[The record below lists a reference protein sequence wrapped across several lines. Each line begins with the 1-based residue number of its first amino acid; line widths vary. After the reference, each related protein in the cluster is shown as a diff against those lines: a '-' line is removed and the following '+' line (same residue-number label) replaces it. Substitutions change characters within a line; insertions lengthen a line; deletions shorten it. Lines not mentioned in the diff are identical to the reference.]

1 MSDQDVTNKWRLE
14 ETGETQDRW
23 KLQDAEQHA
32 LQRWQLQDDRQSET
46 PWQPVDYAR
55 DRAGAS
61 NWLLPS
67 LVVIAFVAVVA
78 YIAWIGLT
86 RAGLLTATPPAGSA
100 AEANKT
106 PATPANASGSS
117 ASTGAPTATLTT
129 APTQPP
135 VETPTAAPTDTP
147 APTPTVAQVE
157 QQFVS
162 VNDPAGVNARSAPDT
177 TAAVVKLLE
186 PGQRVLVVDQNNDW
200 LQVALAKDSLAWV
213 KADVVERSSQLVSL
227 DEANQRRAEL
237 GLSPLASQPA
247 QSPAASTGVTNTA
260 SSTNTTG
267 VATSPATTTLSVRTS
282 LTATISS
289 TGGLNA
295 RVSPSTTA
303 ATVKLLA
310 DGARYKA
317 TGRSADDQWLQIVL
331 EDGTTAWVFA
341 EFVRVSGNVAELPAP
356 SASTGASGVITRST
370 TLSSTPPISGFAGVT
385 ATVNTTPVPTR
396 PGNATG
402 NGATVTVSNLAGA
415 NARATPDRTAKV
427 LTLFPFEAVL
437 PAIGRSADNQWVEV
451 RQEDGQT
458 AWMLT
463 SAVKL
468 SADIATL
475 PVANP

>member
-1 MSDQDVTNKWRLE
+1 MSDQDITNKWRLE
-14 ETGETQDRW
+14 DTGETQDRW
-23 KLQDAEQHA
+23 KLEDAEQQA
-32 LQRWQLQDDRQSET
+32 LQRWQLQDERQSET
-46 PWQPVDYAR
+46 PWQPVDYTR
-55 DRAGAS
+55 DGGGAG

-86 RAGLLTATPPAGSA
+86 RAGVLTTTPPAGSV
-100 AEANKT
+100 AEANNTPGT
-106 PATPANASGSS
+106 PADVSGNS
-117 ASTGAPTATLTT
+117 ASTGAPTATVTIAAT
-129 APTQPP
+129 EPP
-135 VETPTAAPTDTP
+135 VETPTVAPTDTP
-147 APTPTVAQVE
+147 APTPTVAQIE

-186 PGQRVLVVDQNNDW
+186 PGQRVLIVDQNNDW
-200 LQVALAKDSLAWV
+200 IQVALAKDTLAWV
-213 KADVVERSSQLVSL
+213 KAEFVERSSQLISL

-237 GLSPLASQPA
+237 GLPPLASPPP
-247 QSPAASTGVTNTA
+247 SPAASTEVTNTVA
-260 SSTNTTG
+260 STTTTG
-267 VATSPATTTLSVRTS
+267 VTAAPNTTAPTVSAS

-295 RVSPSTTA
+295 RISPSTTA
-303 ATVKLLA
+303 TTVKLLA

-317 TGRSADDQWLQIVL
+317 TGRSADDQWLQVVL
-331 EDGTTAWVFA
+331 EDGTNAWVFA
-341 EFVRVSGNVAELPAP
+341 EFVRVSGNVAELPVPTA
-356 SASTGASGVITRST
+356 ATGATGVITRST
-370 TLSSTPPISGFAGVT
+370 TLSSTPALSGFAGVT

-396 PGNATG
+396 AGNAAGT
-402 NGATVTVSNLAGA
+402 GATATVSNLAGA
-415 NARATPDRTAKV
+415 NTRATPDRTAKV

-451 RQEDGQT
+451 RLEDGQT

-468 SADIATL
+468 STDIATL